1 MNRKESPW
9 KGGKRMLR
17 DRKGRFRKS
26 HWSPLK
32 KQIPAWIIF
41 VLLISMIPAAYAIA
55 TVVVPVEH
63 ISLFGQTTQ
72 PSEIQVTNSWVSF
85 LGPNKAV
92 VFVVLK
98 NTAASTQSAYVNITL
113 LDSSG
118 NGIVNESQT
127 TGAMNAGASVT
138 LTYYIHLKG
147 IASEYSSDFIQ
158 VEETG

>member
-1 MNRKESPW
+1 MATK
-9 KGGKRMLR
+9 KGMKKTLR

-32 KQIPAWIIF
+32 KQLPAWVIIVVF
-41 VLLISMIPAAYAIA
+41 MLMIPTVYALA
-55 TVVVPVEH
+55 TVVIPAER

-98 NTAASTQSAYVNITL
+98 NTAASTQNAYVNITL
-113 LDSSG
+113 LDSTG
-118 NGIVNESQT
+118 NEIVNGSQQ

-138 LTYYIHLKG
+138 LTYYFHLKD

-158 VEETG
+158 VMEVG

>member
-1 MNRKESPW
+1 MNEKVE
-9 KGGKRMLR
+9 KMKTLLR

-32 KQIPAWIIF
+32 KQIPAWVIF
-41 VLLISMIPAAYAIA
+41 VVIMLMVPAVYALA
-55 TVVVPVEH
+55 VVAMPSEH

-98 NTAASTQSAYVNITL
+98 NTATSTQNAFVNVTL

-138 LTYYIHLKG
+138 LAYYFHLKG

-158 VEETG
+158 VMEVG